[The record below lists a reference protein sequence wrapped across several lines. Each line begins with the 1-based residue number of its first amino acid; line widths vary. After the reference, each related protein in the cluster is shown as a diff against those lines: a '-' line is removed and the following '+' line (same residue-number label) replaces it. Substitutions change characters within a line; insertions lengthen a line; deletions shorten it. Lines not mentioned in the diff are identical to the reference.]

1 MRGGGAPPAREGE
14 EGTGGGLRRMRS
26 SASMIAADLA
36 PFGAGERVSLAGRTV
51 LQIIPRLDAGGA
63 ERTTIDVAA
72 ALVAAGARALV
83 ASEGGRLVSEL
94 QAVGGLLSP
103 FPAATKNPL
112 AMALNVRRLARLIR
126 EEGVDIVHARSR
138 APAWVALAAMRL
150 ERRPFVTTFH
160 GAYSGRS
167 TLKLSYNSV
176 MARGDA
182 VIANS
187 QYTAEMIARL
197 YPFARD
203 KITVIPRGADF
214 SKFTPD
220 AVDPSRVAR
229 LRRTWSAEPQERIV
243 LLAARLTGWKGQKV
257 LVEAAKRLKDGGMT
271 GVRYILAGD
280 AQGRGAYVKELDAL
294 IEKAGL
300 KAVVARVGHCED
312 MPAAFLAASVVAVPS
327 TQPEAFGRS
336 AVEAQAMGA
345 PVVVSDLG
353 AVPETVLAPPQAPAE
368 DRTGW
373 RVPPGDASALAGAL
387 AHALSL
393 GASAREAL
401 ARRGRAHVE
410 RHFSLEQ
417 MTRATLAVY
426 LNALEGRSPSL
437 P

>member
-1 MRGGGAPPAREGE
+1 
-14 EGTGGGLRRMRS
+14 
-26 SASMIAADLA
+26 MIAADLA
-36 PFGAGERVSLAGRTV
+36 PFGAGGRSSLAGRTV

-72 ALVAAGARALV
+72 SLVAAGARALV

-94 QAVGGLLSP
+94 QAVGGLFSR

-112 AMALNVRRLARLIR
+112 AMAFNMRRLARLIR
-126 EEGVDIVHARSR
+126 DERVDVVHARSR

-167 TLKLSYNSV
+167 ALKLSYNSV

-187 QYTAEMIARL
+187 HYTADMIHRL

-203 KITVIPRGADF
+203 KITVIPRGSDF
-214 SKFTPD
+214 AKFSPD
-220 AVDPSRVAR
+220 AVDASRVAR
-229 LRRTWSAEPQERIV
+229 LRRTWGAEPQERIV
-243 LLAARLTGWKGQKV
+243 LLAARLTSWKGQKI
-257 LVEAAKRLKDGGMT
+257 LIEAARRLKDSGLT
-271 GVRYILAGD
+271 GVRYVLAGD
-280 AQGRGAYVKELDAL
+280 AQGRTAYVKELDAL

-300 KAVVARVGHCED
+300 KGVVMRVGHCDD
-312 MPAAFLAASVVAVPS
+312 MPAAYLAASVVAVPS
-327 TQPEAFGRS
+327 TEPEAFGRS

-353 AVPETVLAPPQAPAE
+353 AVPETVLAPPQVQAE
-368 DRTGW
+368 ERTGW
-373 RVPPGDASALAGAL
+373 RAPAGDAGALAEAL

-393 GASAREAL
+393 GASARETL
-401 ARRGRAHVE
+401 ARRARAHVE
-410 RHFSLEQ
+410 RHFSLER
-417 MTRATLAVY
+417 MTRATLDVY
-426 LNALEGRSPSL
+426 LSALEDRSPSL

>member
-1 MRGGGAPPAREGE
+1 
-14 EGTGGGLRRMRS
+14 
-26 SASMIAADLA
+26 MIDLA
-36 PFGAGERVSLAGRTV
+36 PFGAAERASLAGRTV

-94 QAVGGLLSP
+94 QAVGGLLTP
-103 FPAATKNPL
+103 FQAATKNPL

-126 EEGVDIVHARSR
+126 EEGVDLVHARSR

-167 TLKLSYNSV
+167 ALKLSYNSV

-187 QYTAEMIARL
+187 LYTAETIARL
-197 YPFARD
+197 YPFARE

-214 SKFTPD
+214 AKFSAA
-220 AVDPSRVAR
+220 AVEPARVAR
-229 LRRTWSAEPQERIV
+229 LRRAWGVEPQERIV
-243 LLAARLTGWKGQKV
+243 LLAARLTAWKGQKV
-257 LVEAAKRLKDGGMT
+257 LIEAARRLKDGGLS
-271 GVRYILAGD
+271 GVRYVLAGD
-280 AQGRGAYVKELDAL
+280 AQGRSAYVKELDAL

-300 KAVVARVGHCED
+300 KGIVARVGHCDD
-312 MPAAFLAASVVAVPS
+312 MPAAFLAASAVAVPS
-327 TQPEAFGRS
+327 TEPEAFGRS

-345 PVVVSDLG
+345 PVVVSELG
-353 AVPETVLAPPQAPAE
+353 AVPETVLAPPQVAAE
-368 DRTGW
+368 ERTGW
-373 RVPPGDASALAGAL
+373 RVPAGDAPALAEAL

-401 ARRGRAHVE
+401 ARRARVHVE

-417 MTRATLAVY
+417 MTRATLNVY
-426 LNALEGRSPSL
+426 LNALEGRSKSL